1 MEAVIFI
8 GIQGSGKTSF
18 YREHFLDT
26 HIRISLDMLRSRE
39 RERLIFEACLQAR
52 QPLVVDNTN
61 PLAKDR
67 ERYVGPARAAGF
79 RVVGYFFETSLRDAI
94 RRNNQRPGKKKIP
107 VAGIASAF
115 RKLEAP
121 TLEEGFDALHAV
133 SLSPENRFIIGG
145 QAMGQKPRKRSEV

>member
-18 YREHFLDT
+18 YREHFLNT

-52 QPLVVDNTN
+52 QALVVDNTN

-67 ERYVGPARAAGF
+67 ERYIGSARAAGF
-79 RVVGYFFETSLRDAI
+79 RVVGYFFESSLRDAI
-94 RRNNQRPGKKKIP
+94 RRNNQRPGKKRIP
-107 VAGIASAF
+107 APGIASAF
-115 RKLEAP
+115 RKLEVP
-121 TLEEGFDALHAV
+121 TLEEGFDVLYTV
-133 SLSPENRFIIGG
+133 SLSPENRFNIGG
-145 QAMGQKPRKRSEV
+145 QATGQKPRRRSDA